1 MSMLFDGA
9 WFSSMNGYGD
19 AFHYFDEDAV
29 YTQGVNYGKSVLKSN
44 TTDIRA
50 NNKWLGK
57 ALGQYQ
63 RIYDAALF
71 SIDKNKL
78 SNGNFE
84 SALSGWSGTAATASI
99 ATDKFYEGSASL
111 LITPTI
117 PNASSVIENAFVTSS
132 ALPLAL
138 NKEYT
143 WCFAVYSEA
152 PARIINVKIGSLS
165 EDLFITPG
173 WSKHVLN
180 WYETTSANPTIRI
193 NVGGELTKIW
203 FDQMAVFEGSSD
215 VFRRNFENGI
225 ILANAGRNAK
235 TITLEMPY
243 QRILGN
249 LDAAVNNGQVVTEI
263 TIPKNEGVFLVRP
276 MPTSL
281 PENTNS
287 NISISPN
294 PFIDNFSINMPDG
307 VSKLDIF
314 DLTGKIIYHND
325 FLNQKSEVIDLSGKQ
340 SGVYILKLIGNQI
353 NYQEKIIKK

>member
-1 MSMLFDGA
+1 
-9 WFSSMNGYGD
+9 
-19 AFHYFDEDAV
+19 
-29 YTQGVNYGKSVLKSN
+29 
-44 TTDIRA
+44 
-50 NNKWLGK
+50 
-57 ALGQYQ
+57 
-63 RIYDAALF
+63 
-71 SIDKNKL
+71 
-78 SNGNFE
+78 
-84 SALSGWSGTAATASI
+84 
-99 ATDKFYEGSASL
+99 DKFYEGSASL

-235 TITLEMPY
+235 TITLEM
-243 QRILGN
+243 
-249 LDAAVNNGQVVTEI
+249 
-263 TIPKNEGVFLVRP
+263 
-276 MPTSL
+276 
-281 PENTNS
+281 
-287 NISISPN
+287 
-294 PFIDNFSINMPDG
+294 
-307 VSKLDIF
+307 
-314 DLTGKIIYHND
+314 
-325 FLNQKSEVIDLSGKQ
+325 
-340 SGVYILKLIGNQI
+340 
-353 NYQEKIIKK
+353 